1 MNKTISLGRCPR
13 EVFVLCYPALRELM
27 SRGARVMIAC
37 GELRFGFA
45 KVNVRFAKFD
55 RYYLLLQN

>member
-13 EVFVLCYPALRELM
+13 EVFVVCYPALRELM

-55 RYYLLLQN
+55 RY